1 MAADLW
7 QLANGW
13 ELVDWSLN
21 VGGEPPAPTPGGGG
35 GGFTKPRLVDDNLSF
50 PRARRMDDDEE
61 AIAFALLVL
70 V

>member
-1 MAADLW
+1 VAADLW

-21 VGGEPPAPTPGGGG
+21 VGGDTPAETSG

-50 PRARRMDDDEE
+50 PRARRMDDDDE

-70 V
+70 A

>member
-7 QLANGW
+7 QLVNGW

-21 VGGEPPAPTPGGGG
+21 VGGSAPAGTSG

-50 PRARRMDDDEE
+50 PRARRMDDDDE

>member
-7 QLANGW
+7 QLVNGW

-21 VGGEPPAPTPGGGG
+21 VGGAPAETASG

-50 PRARRMDDDEE
+50 PRARRMDDDDE

>member
-1 MAADLW
+1 VAADLW

-21 VGGEPPAPTPGGGG
+21 VGGEPPAPTPGGG

-61 AIAFALLVL
+61 AIAFALRVL

>member
-13 ELVDWSLN
+13 SLVDWSLN
-21 VGGEPPAPTPGGGG
+21 VGGDETPSVSGGGYV
-35 GGFTKPRLVDDNLSF
+35 KPRLVDDSLSF
-50 PRARRMDDDEE
+50 PRARRVDDEEE

-70 V
+70 A

>member
-21 VGGEPPAPTPGGGG
+21 VGGDGPTETASG
-35 GGFTKPRLVDDNLSF
+35 GGFIDYRPPIIRS
-50 PRARRMDDDEE
+50 DDDEIISL
-61 AIAFALLVL
+61 AILLL
-70 V
+70 L